1 MPEIQPPFE
10 AEIVHDLPDDIA
22 ALIGRIVVTYAK
34 LEHKLS
40 MLAGLILQLNK
51 AEVRIALRMPR
62 AIERLEMVLD
72 LFAVKDIHPEI
83 DIGQMSEA
91 ITRAT
96 ANRDLLAHSLWLR
109 HPETGELYVRMT
121 RGSWPKD
128 LTLGEKVTR
137 AVYPQSIPYS
147 AAECRV
153 ALEQVEAALASVDA
167 LGEQLDDS
175 LRTFPERFREPSPVL
190 NPLGRRKS
198 PSNLPTTDRR
208 K

>member
-91 ITRAT
+91 
-96 ANRDLLAHSLWLR
+96 N
-109 HPETGELYVRMT
+109 EGY
-121 RGSWPKD
+121 
-128 LTLGEKVTR
+128 
-137 AVYPQSIPYS
+137 
-147 AAECRV
+147 C
-153 ALEQVEAALASVDA
+153 
-167 LGEQLDDS
+167 
-175 LRTFPERFREPSPVL
+175 
-190 NPLGRRKS
+190 
-198 PSNLPTTDRR
+198 
-208 K
+208 

>member
-72 LFAVKDIHPEI
+72 LFAVKDIHPESTL
-83 DIGQMSEA
+83 D
-91 ITRAT
+91 RC
-96 ANRDLLAHSLWLR
+96 
-109 HPETGELYVRMT
+109 
-121 RGSWPKD
+121 PK
-128 LTLGEKVTR
+128 L
-137 AVYPQSIPYS
+137 
-147 AAECRV
+147 
-153 ALEQVEAALASVDA
+153 
-167 LGEQLDDS
+167 
-175 LRTFPERFREPSPVL
+175 
-190 NPLGRRKS
+190 
-198 PSNLPTTDRR
+198 
-208 K
+208 